1 MKQYRTLL
9 KSQFDE
15 INKFV
20 KLLLDLT
27 SSIVT
32 LKQLPSTYVNQ
43 DVPEFS
49 AAMAKIPTTAYWI
62 IKGIVLCMSHA
73 KLAYQ
78 YAASSIEA
86 WKLPYLAKYI
96 NGIHDHLK
104 KQLDTCNQLIEQV
117 NLEVLRKKTV
127 LWLISSLDISL
138 DELSI
143 LEQIYIESSSRQ
155 SGWKKLD
162 NLYDIVWIPIVDQSS
177 MQWTESM
184 QNKFESIQST
194 MPWYTVQHPSLIGE
208 LTIKFIKEHWHF
220 SFIKPIMVV
229 LDPQGKVVNSNAFHI
244 IWLWGS
250 NAFPFTTL
258 REEALWEEQTWRLEF
273 LVNGFAGDL
282 CWRLRLSLGL
292 TVYEQNYSSYTGLS
306 WTKGQKVTHFLMQR
320 PLSTRSS
327 SVYASITGC
336 LLNHCVHRARKL
348 STKHGL
354 NRCHLIIFFPF
365 LTIYH
370 WKIHF
375 LNTAT
380 GCKRIGLIADG
391 RYILVYGGNDME
403 WIRRLTTTA
412 RHVGQDARIPLEMVY
427 VGKSSS
433 KKEQI
438 QRVNATIRAEK
449 LSNTWMEDM
458 IWFFWIRLESMLFSK
473 IKLERVNNNDPLTN
487 EIKKLLGYDKSGE
500 GWAVL
505 SKGSD
510 VLINGHGTTVLTT
523 LLEYEDTWKE
533 KVDIQGFQISLKD
546 HHDMLHRIEQRCCRF
561 EVTSTATMILE
572 TMKCPDCLRTME
584 KHMTFVCC
592 HDDQNSTAAFY

>member
-1 MKQYRTLL
+1 M
-9 KSQFDE
+9 
-15 INKFV
+15 
-20 KLLLDLT
+20 
-27 SSIVT
+27 
-32 LKQLPSTYVNQ
+32 
-43 DVPEFS
+43 
-49 AAMAKIPTTAYWI
+49 
-62 IKGIVLCMSHA
+62 
-73 KLAYQ
+73 
-78 YAASSIEA
+78 
-86 WKLPYLAKYI
+86 
-96 NGIHDHLK
+96 
-104 KQLDTCNQLIEQV
+104 V

-127 LWLISSLDISL
+127 LLLISSLDISL

-162 NLYDIVWIPIVDQSS
+162 NLCDIVWIPIVDQSS

-244 IWLWGS
+244 IWIWGS

-258 REEALWEEQTWRLEF
+258 REEALWEEETWRLEF
-273 LVNGFAGDL
+273 LVNGIAP
-282 CWRLRLSLGL
+282 
-292 TVYEQNYSSYTGLS
+292 T
-306 WTKGQKVTHFLMQR
+306 
-320 PLSTRSS
+320 
-327 SVYASITGC
+327 I
-336 LLNHCVHRARKL
+336 LN
-348 STKHGL
+348 
-354 NRCHLIIFFPF
+354 
-365 LTIYH
+365 
-370 WKIHF
+370 W
-375 LNTAT
+375 
-380 GCKRIGLIADG
+380 DG

-473 IKLERVNNNDPLTN
+473 IKLGRVNNNDPLTN

-500 GWAVL
+500 GGAVL

-572 TMKCPDCLRTME
+572 TMKCLDCLRTME